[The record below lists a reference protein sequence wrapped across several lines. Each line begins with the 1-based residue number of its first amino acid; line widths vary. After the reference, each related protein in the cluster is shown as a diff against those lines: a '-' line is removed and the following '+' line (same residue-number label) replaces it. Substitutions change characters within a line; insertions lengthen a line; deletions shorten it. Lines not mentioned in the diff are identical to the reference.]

1 MNKRFYQLSFVI
13 GLFFLLVSIILFINV
28 FVGGAGKD
36 QVSMYTAVGFLVFSL
51 FMLFIKK

>member
-13 GLFFLLVSIILFINV
+13 GLFFLLVSIILFVNV